1 MFVPGTDLAEDEV
14 GQELLRRISSG
25 HRLEVWRLRMPVHT
39 DLAGVPHATG
49 TVERLLVASGRLTAG
64 PTDSPRLLGAG
75 DLLAFGGDAPIYRT
89 DAESVDGREHS
100 STGHA
105 RPAYYDYPGRRIS
118 SGTANCRSGWLHIP
132 SRFPQNSVTA
142 EPTTESL
149 RGATPTR

>member
-49 TVERLLVASGRLTAG
+49 TVERLLVASGRLTTR

-89 DAESVDGREHS
+89 DAESADGREHS

-105 RPAYYDYPGRRIS
+105 RPAYYDYPGRAYQFRH
-118 SGTANCRSGWLHIP
+118 RELQEW
-132 SRFPQNSVTA
+132 VTA
-142 EPTTESL
+142 HPEPVPPKLGDS
-149 RGATPTR
+149 RADH